1 MKPTDDNSQLNLGGV
16 RRRFDRAASGFD
28 AVDFVHSATREG
40 LLTRLAPMLIDAKTI
55 VDLGCATGA
64 GGRALSKQFRR
75 AHIISIDLSHQMLR
89 QAQHKRSLFGRRSV
103 VQANAAALPLAA
115 HSVDLVFA
123 NLLLPWISDLTTL
136 FAELGRV
143 LRKDGLFIFSALG
156 PDSLREL
163 RQAWRGVSDDAHVN
177 HFPDMHDIGDAA
189 VRSGLRD
196 PVLDVDRLRVSY
208 EKPEAFFAD
217 LTALGGR
224 NSLQN
229 RSRSLTG
236 KVRFG
241 AMKAALAESG
251 ALTLDLELVY
261 GHCWGS
267 GAPPAG
273 GEVRIDAVQIGR
285 RKR

>member
-1 MKPTDDNSQLNLGGV
+1 MNPTDDHSQLNLRDV
-16 RRRFDRAASGFD
+16 RRRFDRAAADFD

-64 GGRALSKQFRR
+64 GGRALCKQFRR
-75 AHIISIDLSHQMLR
+75 AHIISIDLSQQMLR
-89 QAQHKRSLFGRRSV
+89 QAQHRRSLFGRRSV

-136 FAELGRV
+136 FTEMGRV

-156 PDSLREL
+156 PDSLHEL

-177 HFPDMHDIGDAA
+177 RFLDMHDIGDAA

-229 RSRSLTG
+229 RSRALTG
-236 KVRFG
+236 KARFG
-241 AMKAALAESG
+241 AMKAALADAG
-251 ALTLDLELVY
+251 TLTLDLELVY

-267 GAPPAG
+267 GTPPPG
-273 GEVRIDAVQIGR
+273 GEVRIDAVQIGQ

>member
-1 MKPTDDNSQLNLGGV
+1 MKPTNDNSQLNLRDV
-16 RRRFDRAASGFD
+16 RRRFDHAASGFD

-40 LLTRLAPMLIDAKTI
+40 LLTRLAPILIDAKTI

-64 GGRALSKQFRR
+64 GGRALSRQFRR
-75 AHIISIDLSHQMLR
+75 AHIISIDLAQQMLR
-89 QAQHKRSLFGRRSV
+89 QEQHKRSLFGRRSV

-115 HSVDLVFA
+115 RSVDLVFA

-136 FAELGRV
+136 FTEISRV
-143 LRKDGLFIFSALG
+143 LRQDGLFIFSALG

-236 KVRFG
+236 KIRFG
-241 AMKAALAESG
+241 AMKAALAKPG

-273 GEVRIDAVQIGR
+273 AEVRIDAVQIGR